1 MVPPDNLY
9 WIMIIFISI
18 PFITMIVVTIGAAL
32 VYIVDYYRETLA
44 TAVRQVV
51 TELWKKVRK

>member
-1 MVPPDNLY
+1 MVPDNLY

-32 VYIVDYYRETLA
+32 VYIVDYYRENQ
-44 TAVRQVV
+44 RVV
-51 TELWKKVRK
+51 TDLWKKVRK

>member
-1 MVPPDNLY
+1 
-9 WIMIIFISI
+9 
-18 PFITMIVVTIGAAL
+18 MIVVTIGAAL